1 MKLRHLII
9 CLTLFF
15 ALTDCQR
22 NTVTTLSE
30 PVVKTDTVRVYQ
42 QNVTATFPGK
52 IKAASD
58 LDIAFKVS
66 GTLLRMP
73 ARQGTFVRKGTLI
86 AEMDDRDYRTQLS
99 ATEAEYNQIKN
110 EASRVMELYEKQSA
124 SKSDYEKALYGLQQI
139 SAKYEA
145 HRNALTDTRLYAPF
159 DGYIE
164 QVYFDAHE
172 TVSAG
177 LPVISMINAG
187 LPEVEIN
194 IPSADY
200 MRRAEFDS
208 FECRIE
214 LYPGRTYPLELVGL
228 KQKANL
234 NQLYTMVL
242 RMLPVSYDEV
252 PTPGMSAMVTI
263 TYRSG
268 ENARMQLPAP
278 AVFTQDGKSCVWIYN
293 PGNQTVELRYVTID
307 TLLDNGTIVVREGV
321 RAGEVVVTAGV
332 HALDQGQKV
341 RLLPP
346 VSATNVGGLL

>member
-58 LDIAFKVS
+58 LDIAFKVR

-73 ARQGTFVRKGTLI
+73 SRQCTFVRKGTLI

-145 HRNALTDTRLYAPF
+145 HRNALADTRLYAPF

-164 QVYFDAHE
+164 
-172 TVSAG
+172 
-177 LPVISMINAG
+177 
-187 LPEVEIN
+187 
-194 IPSADY
+194 
-200 MRRAEFDS
+200 
-208 FECRIE
+208 
-214 LYPGRTYPLELVGL
+214 
-228 KQKANL
+228 
-234 NQLYTMVL
+234 
-242 RMLPVSYDEV
+242 
-252 PTPGMSAMVTI
+252 
-263 TYRSG
+263 
-268 ENARMQLPAP
+268 
-278 AVFTQDGKSCVWIYN
+278 
-293 PGNQTVELRYVTID
+293 
-307 TLLDNGTIVVREGV
+307 
-321 RAGEVVVTAGV
+321 
-332 HALDQGQKV
+332 
-341 RLLPP
+341 
-346 VSATNVGGLL
+346 

>member
-1 MKLRHLII
+1 MKLSH
-9 CLTLFF
+9 LFF
-15 ALTDCQR
+15 CM
-22 NTVTTLSE
+22 TLLSVLCACHRHTAGTSSE

-52 IKAASD
+52 VKAASD

-99 ATEAEYNQIKN
+99 ATEAEYNQIRN

-145 HRNALTDTRLYAPF
+145 HRNALADTRLYAPF

-177 LPVISMINAG
+177 MPVISMINAG

-200 MRRAEFDS
+200 MRRADFES

-214 LYPGRTYPLELVGL
+214 LYPGRSYPLELIGL

-242 RMLPVSYDEV
+242 RMLPVSYEDL

-263 TYRSG
+263 TYRSE

-278 AVFTQDGKSCVWIYN
+278 AVFALDGKSCVWVYN
-293 PGNQTVELRYVTID
+293 PDTQTVDLRNVTVES
-307 TLLDNGTIVVREGV
+307 LLDNGTMVIRDGV
-321 RAGEVVVTAGV
+321 RAGEIVVTAGV
-332 HALDQGQKV
+332 HAVEQGQKV

-346 VSATNVGGLL
+346 VSATNIGGLL

>member
-1 MKLRHLII
+1 MKLSHLFIG
-9 CLTLFF
+9 L
-15 ALTDCQR
+15 ALIAVLSACHHQAA
-22 NTVTTLSE
+22 NTTSA
-30 PVVKTDTVRVYQ
+30 PVVKTDSVRVYQ

-52 IKAASD
+52 VKAAED

-73 ARQGTFVRKGTLI
+73 ARQGTYVRKGTLI

-99 ATEAEYNQIKN
+99 ATEAEYNQIRN
-110 EASRVMELYEKQSA
+110 EATRVMELYEKQSA

-145 HRNALTDTRLYAPF
+145 HRNALADTRLYAPF

-177 LPVISMINAG
+177 MPVISMINAG

-200 MRRAEFDS
+200 MRRAEFAS
-208 FECRIE
+208 FDCRIE
-214 LYPGRTYPLELVGL
+214 LFPDRTYPLELVGL

-242 RMLPVSYDEV
+242 RMLPVPYDAV

-268 ENARMQLPAP
+268 ENARLQLPAP
-278 AVFTQDGKSCVWIYN
+278 AV
-293 PGNQTVELRYVTID
+293 L
-307 TLLDNGTIVVREGV
+307 
-321 RAGEVVVTAGV
+321 
-332 HALDQGQKV
+332 
-341 RLLPP
+341 
-346 VSATNVGGLL
+346 